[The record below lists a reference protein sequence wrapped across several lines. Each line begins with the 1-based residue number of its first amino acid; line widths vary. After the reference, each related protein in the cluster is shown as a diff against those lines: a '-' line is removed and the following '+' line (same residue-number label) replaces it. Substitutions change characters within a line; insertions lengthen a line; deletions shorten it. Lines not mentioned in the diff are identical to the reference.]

1 MAAGKT
7 EARAAGETLVSVQD
21 VSFAYSE
28 DLVLSGVSLDIQE
41 GDFLA
46 VLGPNG
52 SGKTTLLKLILGL
65 LRPDA
70 GRILLKERPAASVTD
85 RTFLGYVPQKATHFD
100 FFFPASVREVVA
112 LGLAP
117 PRPWDAAAR
126 KREDA
131 AIRESLALVGMEDC
145 LRRRIG
151 SLSGGQQQRVFLA
164 RAIVHKPRI
173 LFLDEPTTGVDSET
187 VGHFYDMLGGL
198 NRERTIAIVLVTH
211 DIGIVDRNVNKVAC
225 LNRTLVYHGSH
236 KEFCRS
242 QAFRDLLA
250 GGHHLV
256 AHRH

>member
-1 MAAGKT
+1 MAAGSVNQGG
-7 EARAAGETLVSVQD
+7 RAGTLVSVEN
-21 VSFAYSE
+21 VSFAYA
-28 DLVLSGVSLDIQE
+28 DYAVLSEVSLGIRE
-41 GDFLA
+41 GEFLA

-70 GRILLKERPAASVTD
+70 GRILLMGKPAAESWE
-85 RTFLGYVPQKATHFD
+85 RSFLGYVPQKATHID
-100 FFFPASVREVVA
+100 PFFPASVREVVG
-112 LGLAP
+112 LGLVP
-117 PRPWDAAAR
+117 GRPWDIAAR
-126 KREDA
+126 KREEA
-131 AIRESLALVGMEDC
+131 AIREALSLVGMEGH

-151 SLSGGQQQRVFLA
+151 GLSGGQQQRVLIA
-164 RAIVHKPRI
+164 RALVHRPH
-173 LFLDEPTTGVDSET
+173 LLLLDEPTAGVDPET

-198 NRERTIAIVLVTH
+198 NRERGIAVALVTH

-236 KEFCRS
+236 EEFCRS

-256 AHRH
+256 SHRH

>member
-1 MAAGKT
+1 MAARGT
-7 EARAAGETLVSVQD
+7 DAGGRAETLVSVD
-21 VSFAYSE
+21 NLSFAYAN
-28 DLVLSGVSLDIQE
+28 DVVLSGVSLDIRE
-41 GDFLA
+41 GEFLA

-65 LRPDA
+65 LRPSA
-70 GRILLKERPAASVTD
+70 GRVLLRGEPVTEAGD
-85 RTFLGYVPQKATHFD
+85 RAFLGYVPQKATHFD
-100 FFFPASVREVVA
+100 PYFPASVREVVA

-131 AIRESLALVGMEDC
+131 AIREALALVGMEEH

-164 RAIVHKPRI
+164 RAIVHKPR
-173 LFLDEPTTGVDSET
+173 LLLLDEPTAGVDPET

-198 NRERTIAIVLVTH
+198 NRERRIAIALVTH
-211 DIGIVDRNVNKVAC
+211 DIGIVDRNVNRVAC

-236 KEFCRS
+236 EEFCRS

-256 AHRH
+256 SHRH